1 MLERREG
8 WGLVVVKRGE
18 GEGGVT
24 ATPNLRHVWVRLG
37 EYRRVWEEGRE
48 ALPTSEAAS
57 LGARAAEVWPCAPAQ
72 LSLSRCRPGDVG
84 RGGREGGRGG
94 VTADSKSR
102 HNDCSLCCGLASKA
116 SAATH
121 ILRQDRGGARKRG
134 SGRGGEKK
142 RWSSG

>member
-1 MLERREG
+1 M
-8 WGLVVVKRGE
+8 VKRGK

-57 LGARAAEVWPCAPAQ
+57 LGARAAEVWPCAPAR
-72 LSLSRCRPGDVG
+72 LSLSRCRPGDVE
-84 RGGREGGRGG
+84 GGREGG

-121 ILRQDRGGARKRG
+121 ILRQGRGGARKQ
-134 SGRGGEKK
+134 SGRGGGI
-142 RWSSG
+142 WCSG

>member
-8 WGLVVVKRGE
+8 WGLVVVKRGK

-57 LGARAAEVWPCAPAQ
+57 LGARAAEVWPCAPAR
-72 LSLSRCRPGDVG
+72 LSLRRCRPGDVG
-84 RGGREGGRGG
+84 RGGRGGREGGREGG
-94 VTADSKSR
+94 SYCRFKEPA
-102 HNDCSLCCGLASKA
+102 
-116 SAATH
+116 
-121 ILRQDRGGARKRG
+121 Q
-134 SGRGGEKK
+134 
-142 RWSSG
+142 